1 MEKDIAGIRRLLD
14 AAPQSIEYW
23 EEIAGQRAAVMQKHF
38 WDEPGGLFLDWQL
51 SKRKRRPFNLR
62 IGHYRDRLTVCEL
75 LGRNRTP

>member
-38 WDEPGGLFLDWQL
+38 WDEPGGLFLDW
-51 SKRKRRPFNLR
+51 
-62 IGHYRDRLTVCEL
+62 
-75 LGRNRTP
+75 